1 MFDLIN
7 LPAWRYY
14 VQLYK
19 GKYLILFLSTV
30 VSILRTFAM
39 LPIVFLIR
47 YLFDKAIPT
56 GDFYLL
62 ILTSIA
68 ILLLYV
74 INRGA
79 TLWARFVTIKI
90 VRIVI
95 QQLRDTLLTK
105 ICSFSRYRY
114 SQSDLNELHTCIVQ
128 DTERLSVAS
137 NALITQIPSA
147 LMMSI
152 GLSVV
157 IVTLNWLLS
166 LIMLG
171 VIPLLFV
178 INKPRGKRLKELTK
192 TYRHSFETFSKK
204 VLFTLQQLEFIRI
217 QTAESFELGRYRE
230 HLNQLHSVSEERD
243 RINVFYELI
252 QGIFSIS
259 ASVITLI
266 VGSTA
271 IIAKSMT
278 VGELLSFYAA
288 VSLLISNLDNLL
300 SNIPNLITG
309 NESLAALIKILTT
322 LDSIPYQG
330 QKQIDF
336 KGEIMLESVS
346 FQYDDNQ
353 PLLQNINLVIKP
365 NTITAIVGPS
375 GAGKSTLTYLMLGFY
390 RPQKGHLYADG
401 YPLDELDITDLRRYI
416 GVVPQEPLIFP
427 GTIWENITYGSFTAD
442 FQQVIQVSELA
453 VIHDF
458 IQRLPHKYDT
468 LVGEGGILLSGGQ
481 RQRIAIARTLLRKP
495 QLLILDE
502 PANHLDNL
510 IINQLIERIKGMVDR
525 SSIILITHDFQVM
538 EIAQEVYLLQ
548 NGTLIQE
555 YR

>member
-14 VQLYK
+14 IQLYK

-90 VRIVI
+90 VRTVI

-105 ICSFSRYRY
+105 VYSFSRYRY

-137 NALITQIPSA
+137 NALITQIPSS
-147 LMMSI
+147 LMMSV
-152 GLSVV
+152 GLSIV

-171 VIPLLFV
+171 VIPLLFI
-178 INKPRGKRLKELTK
+178 INKPRGKKLKELTK

-252 QGIFSIS
+252 QGMLSIS
-259 ASVITLI
+259 VSVIILI
-266 VGSTA
+266 VGSIA
-271 IIAKSMT
+271 IVAKSMT
-278 VGELLSFYAA
+278 IGELLSFYAA
-288 VSLLISNLDNLL
+288 ISLLVSNLDSLL
-300 SNIPNLITG
+300 SSIPSLITG
-309 NESLAALIKILTT
+309 NESLAALVKILTT
-322 LDSIPYQG
+322 SDPIPYQG
-330 QKQIDF
+330 QKKIDF
-336 KGEIMLESVS
+336 TGEIVLKSVS

-353 PLLQNINLVIKP
+353 PLLQDVDLVIKP

-375 GAGKSTLTYLMLGFY
+375 GVGKSTLTYLMLGFY
-390 RPQKGHLYADG
+390 RPQKGHLYADS
-401 YPLDELDITDLRRYI
+401 YPFDELDISDLRRYI
-416 GVVPQEPLIFP
+416 GVMPQEPLIFP
-427 GTIWENITYGSFTAD
+427 GTIWENITYGYSTVD
-442 FQQVIQVSELA
+442 FQQVIQASELA
-453 VIHDF
+453 VAHDF
-458 IQRLPHKYDT
+458 IQQLPHKYDT

-481 RQRIAIARTLLRKP
+481 RQRIAIARALLRKP
-495 QLLILDE
+495 KLLILDE
-502 PANHLDNL
+502 PANHLDNVA
-510 IINQLIERIKGMVDR
+510 ISQLVERIKEMVDR
-525 SSIILITHDFQVM
+525 LSIILITHDFQVIEM
-538 EIAQEVYLLQ
+538 AQEIHLLQ
-548 NGTLIQE
+548 K
-555 YR
+555 